1 MIPSTPE
8 PDPLKPAPAAAEPD
22 AATAT
27 RDDLVWHQP
36 GDRWAHRRLEPR
48 GLAIIW
54 SAFLFFLTITI
65 FAGAPLLQSSAT
77 EHARFNARLMLQA
90 LTIGVV
96 ILWPLLRL
104 SQATPIRGFTGG
116 GGRDAGIVGDLLV
129 ILAPAQAIIW
139 PQATPLLAG
148 WPRDVVACAAC
159 WIAAWALVVGGVLAL
174 ALRPRSVE
182 DLRAHR
188 PDTRPRWAWMLLV
201 IAASLVGAV
210 VSLIASPKPQTS
222 IDAGARRVFN
232 AAWMWSPFTG
242 VAEIAR
248 DRAWTG
254 RAAKV
259 SPGHWR
265 ATGLV
270 VLAALPIWAFALIRA
285 GPRHP
290 GRVARA
296 SLG

>member
-1 MIPSTPE
+1 MIPTGSGGVAAGEAPEST
-8 PDPLKPAPAAAEPD
+8 DAAPA
-22 AATAT
+22 
-27 RDDLVWHQP
+27 RDDLVWQHP

-90 LTIGVV
+90 LTVGVV

-104 SQATPIRGFTGG
+104 SQATPIRGFSGG
-116 GGRDAGIVGDLLV
+116 GGRDAGIFADLLV

-159 WIAAWALVVGGVLAL
+159 WIGAWALVVGGVLAL

-188 PDTRPRWAWMLLV
+188 PDPRPRWAWMLLV
-201 IAASLVGAV
+201 IAVTL
-210 VSLIASPKPQTS
+210 
-222 IDAGARRVFN
+222 AGAMVPLAVKPGPGPAARRGFN
-232 AAWMWSPFTG
+232 AAWMASPFTG

-248 DRAWTG
+248 DRSWTG
-254 RAAKV
+254 KSAQV
-259 SPGHWR
+259 SRGHWR

-270 VLAALPIWAFALIRA
+270 ALTSSPLWALALAKA
-285 GPRHP
+285 GPCRP
-290 GRVARA
+290 GHRKR
-296 SLG
+296 G